1 GSTSLSVSSS
11 RSRCSSSTS
20 PRQGSTPAHGSS
32 CGTRSTNSPGAE
44 PRCSSPPSISMR
56 PMLWPTGSVC
66 SIMGAWRGWELRRNS
81 RPGSERTLWPSAPP
95 MAVTWPI
102 LPRTARSAVSPRR
115 WSHGSK
121 NCPRPPCHCTVP
133 ASTMSSSPSPR
144 RLRLTEPSPAAVS
157 IRPPRANRHFNACQ
171 RGHHHVSQPPDR
183 HPRRC
188 LPHLHL
194 RDLAALSPRRPPRRF
209 DRRQPPHIPTP
220 PRELPT
226 QTDTP
231 PTAAAHPASPPVA
244 APVSPPSVRNI
255 RTRPQGLSA
264 EAIFIGRSLRH
275 ALRDVESLL
284 MAVAL
289 PVLLMLMFTFVFGG
303 ALDPDGGYVDYVVP
317 GIVLTCAGFGAAS
330 TSLSVATDMT
340 SGFVDRL
347 RTMPVHASAVITG
360 HVTASLVKNLFATA
374 IVILVA
380 VTIGFRP
387 SAGFGDWLM
396 AIGLVA
402 LYILAI
408 TYL

>member
-1 GSTSLSVSSS
+1 
-11 RSRCSSSTS
+11 
-20 PRQGSTPAHGSS
+20 
-32 CGTRSTNSPGAE
+32 
-44 PRCSSPPSISMR
+44 
-56 PMLWPTGSVC
+56 
-66 SIMGAWRGWELRRNS
+66 
-81 RPGSERTLWPSAPP
+81 
-95 MAVTWPI
+95 
-102 LPRTARSAVSPRR
+102 
-115 WSHGSK
+115 
-121 NCPRPPCHCTVP
+121 
-133 ASTMSSSPSPR
+133 MSDS
-144 RLRLTEPSPAAVS
+144 
-157 IRPPRANRHFNACQ
+157 
-171 RGHHHVSQPPDR
+171 
-183 HPRRC
+183 
-188 LPHLHL
+188 
-194 RDLAALSPRRPPRRF
+194 
-209 DRRQPPHIPTP
+209 
-220 PRELPT
+220 
-226 QTDTP
+226 P
-231 PTAAAHPASPPVA
+231 PTATTHPASPPVA

-255 RTRPQGLSA
+255 RTRPHGLSA

-408 TYL
+408 TYLFAAIGLAARSPESASGYGFILLFLPYVSSGFVPVETMPRWLEAFADNQPLTPVIDALRALLIGTEMGSSGPLAVAWCLLILALAMAWAGALFRTKAGRR